1 MRNEQQCLQRFMALE
16 RKKGPWAA
24 EEDAALLA
32 RLHELSP
39 GMADAAA
46 ADDPRSAAEGVRWS
60 LVAAAVPGRTPGQ
73 ARERWVGCLA
83 PGSGVKRAWT
93 AGEDEAL
100 SIAVRAQQDD
110 DAAAR
115 GAAASARPRKFW
127 VNVSRA
133 LPGRTSKQ
141 CDKRW
146 QALHPKE
153 LEKRRRAAA
162 IERKARAAPPRPPAE
177 ARRTCCRHR
186 CFRKQE
192 RDMGARAADAPP
204 PLCAGASCWR
214 FVATPRQPGQLM
226 VTRSTPW
233 RVTGRS
239 QADQT
244 FGSFL
249 SSRGKLSAVGDLK
262 TSARLVISSR
272 SSRPDVT
279 CVVTSQAA

>member
-204 PLCAGASCWR
+204 LCAQELPQASPQAGSRYARRPVTKLTVNDLDDEGAAPDAAAAAPAGGAGR
-214 FVATPRQPGQLM
+214 AEAPEGDKARPRKRGRQPKAGQ
-226 VTRSTPW
+226 
-233 RVTGRS
+233 
-239 QADQT
+239 
-244 FGSFL
+244 
-249 SSRGKLSAVGDLK
+249 
-262 TSARLVISSR
+262 
-272 SSRPDVT
+272 
-279 CVVTSQAA
+279 